1 MQFPWNRME
10 TELKRELAHHLHELT
25 AEYERRGH
33 SHQEAMRMAR
43 REFGGSEQVKEQCRD
58 ERRWAWM
65 AGIRQDLSFAL
76 RQMRRSPGFAVTA
89 VLILAL
95 GIAANVIVFGV
106 LQAMVLRTVDVPR
119 GDRVMTMGLTKLT
132 YPVLAWPEVRDV
144 RDANSVF
151 SAVGAY
157 NINNFGLEANGL
169 TRPVWGCEVSGQ
181 YFEVVGIKP
190 FLGRLLERADDDHP
204 GASEAAVLSWPAWK
218 SYFDGDPNVLGKKVR
233 INKHP
238 YTIVGVTPESFYG
251 TEKFIQPSI
260 FVPMANEAML
270 EGVNW
275 LDQRHDKSI
284 YSIVRMKDG
293 VTLPQVQAEL
303 NAIAAHIRQ
312 QYPAEEDGLGFKLVR
327 PGLMGDFLGAPAR
340 AFLAAVMVLAGI
352 LLLAAC
358 VNLGSLFAARTAD
371 RTREIA
377 IRLAIGSSR
386 WRILRQVLVEAILI
400 SILGGACACGL
411 AWIALTGLATWH
423 PPTDYP
429 MRFSVL
435 PQPSLIFIALLIS
448 VLAGILFGVMPLR
461 QIFKT
466 DPNEAIKSGGIQ
478 RFAGRRWA
486 LRDCLLAA
494 QIALC
499 CVTVTAAFVSLR
511 GLGKALSM
519 DLGIQPQNAV
529 VTRFELSQA
538 GYSSESADHFQR
550 QLREKVSQFPGVEA
564 AGYVNRTPLD
574 FPDTSSI
581 FSQQTTDLRPANKAF
596 TTYIFHA
603 SPGYF
608 AAAGTPLLAGR
619 DVSFTDTAKTPPVA
633 VVNREFARRLFHSE
647 DAVGRYFKNRF
658 GLSFQIVGIVA
669 DGKYL
674 VLSEDPQPAV
684 FYPISRDADTAI
696 SFIVRSRG
704 NTADMAA
711 TIRKVIRDLD
721 FTIPIRESGPWKS
734 QLGLNFFPSQVATV
748 ALGLFGAFGLLL
760 SISGTFGLA
769 SYTVSK
775 RLREL
780 SIRVALGAEAKQIL
794 SAALGRL
801 LILLVTGSVI
811 GIVLGAAASRL
822 LSAIVYQA
830 SAQDPFVLASV
841 ASTMVLTG
849 SLAVA
854 GPVRRALHID
864 PARLLREQ

>member
-1 MQFPWNRME
+1 
-10 TELKRELAHHLHELT
+10 
-25 AEYERRGH
+25 
-33 SHQEAMRMAR
+33 
-43 REFGGSEQVKEQCRD
+43 
-58 ERRWAWM
+58 
-65 AGIRQDLSFAL
+65 
-76 RQMRRSPGFAVTA
+76 
-89 VLILAL
+89 
-95 GIAANVIVFGV
+95 
-106 LQAMVLRTVDVPR
+106 
-119 GDRVMTMGLTKLT
+119 
-132 YPVLAWPEVRDV
+132 
-144 RDANSVF
+144 
-151 SAVGAY
+151 
-157 NINNFGLEANGL
+157 
-169 TRPVWGCEVSGQ
+169 
-181 YFEVVGIKP
+181 
-190 FLGRLLERADDDHP
+190 
-204 GASEAAVLSWPAWK
+204 
-218 SYFDGDPNVLGKKVR
+218 
-233 INKHP
+233 
-238 YTIVGVTPESFYG
+238 
-251 TEKFIQPSI
+251 
-260 FVPMANEAML
+260 
-270 EGVNW
+270 
-275 LDQRHDKSI
+275 
-284 YSIVRMKDG
+284 
-293 VTLPQVQAEL
+293 
-303 NAIAAHIRQ
+303 
-312 QYPAEEDGLGFKLVR
+312 
-327 PGLMGDFLGAPAR
+327 
-340 AFLAAVMVLAGI
+340 
-352 LLLAAC
+352 
-358 VNLGSLFAARTAD
+358 
-371 RTREIA
+371 
-377 IRLAIGSSR
+377 
-386 WRILRQVLVEAILI
+386 LI
-400 SILGGACACGL
+400 SLLGGACACAL

-429 MRFSVL
+429 MKFSVL
-435 PQPSLIFIALLIS
+435 PQPSLILIALLIS
-448 VLAGILFGVMPLR
+448 VLAGVLFGVMPLR

-511 GLGKALSM
+511 GLGKALTM
-519 DLGIQPQNAV
+519 ELGFQPQNAV

-538 GYSSESADHFQR
+538 GYSIESADRFQR
-550 QLREKVSQFPGVEA
+550 HLQERVSQLPGVEA
-564 AGYVNRTPLD
+564 AGYVSRTPLD

-619 DVSFTDTAKTPPVA
+619 DVSFTDTAKTPPAA

-696 SFIVRSRG
+696 SFVVRSRVDA
-704 NTADMAA
+704 ADMAA
-711 TIRKVIRDLD
+711 TIRKVIRELD
-721 FTIPIRESGPWKS
+721 FTIPIRESGPWKN
-734 QLGLNFFPSQVATV
+734 QLGINFFPSQVATV

-780 SIRVALGAEAKQIL
+780 SIRVALGAEAQQIL

-801 LILLVTGSVI
+801 LILLASGSMV
-811 GIVLGAAASRL
+811 GIMLGAAASRL

-830 SAQDPFVLASV
+830 SAQDPFVLAAV

-849 SLAVA
+849 SLAVT